1 MRRIASLFCLAAL
14 ASAGAAAAQP
24 APPED
29 SARTVEFELR
39 EGDQL
44 IAAPTVRVQIG
55 RPAAISVGGYSMRLR
70 MDRAASPDGGPAPYV
85 IRSSLYRSDTGWTL
99 VATPAV
105 TVTQGEPVRHHFVGS
120 DGSDL
125 SLAVLV
131 R

>member
-1 MRRIASLFCLAAL
+1 MRLVVSLFSVAAL
-14 ASAGAAAAQP
+14 ASAGAVSAQP
-24 APPED
+24 VAAPD
-29 SARTVEFELR
+29 TARTVELELR

-44 IAAPTVRVQIG
+44 IASPTVRVQIG
-55 RPAAISVGGYSMRLR
+55 RPAAISVGGYSMRFR
-70 MDRAASPDGGPAPYV
+70 MDRAAATGAGPAPYV

-99 VATPAV
+99 VASPAV
-105 TVTQGEPVRHHFVGS
+105 TVNEGEPVRHHFVGR